1 MSDLKRRFGHL
12 VAAHRRRSGMTQQRL
27 AELVDVSVDTIS
39 KIETGASGARFAL
52 IERLAQAL
60 SVDPAELF
68 TTEIPS
74 GILRT
79 KAYAELA
86 ARLARLD
93 DNDLRWI
100 SDLIDVALRSKH

>member
-1 MSDLKRRFGHL
+1 
-12 VAAHRRRSGMTQQRL
+12 MTQQRL
-27 AELVDVSVDTIS
+27 AEVVDVSVDTIS
-39 KIETGASGARFAL
+39 KIETGAAGARFAV
-52 IERLAQAL
+52 IERLAAAL

-74 GILRT
+74 GTVRT
-79 KAYAELA
+79 KAYTELT

-93 DNDLRWI
+93 DNDMRWI